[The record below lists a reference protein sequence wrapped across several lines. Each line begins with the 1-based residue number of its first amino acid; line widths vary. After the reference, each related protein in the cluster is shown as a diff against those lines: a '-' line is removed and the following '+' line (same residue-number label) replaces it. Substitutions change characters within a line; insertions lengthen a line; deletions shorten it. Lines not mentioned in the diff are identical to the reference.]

1 MPACTRTHL
10 IKGLSMK
17 ADIYHLVTVNDGA
30 SDNAAIVQ
38 VFSDMAANRLK
49 RDFSLLNY
57 YDEVPVSYGSTIVG
71 VEGDSVELKVHEH
84 QALILKQD
92 NSALIKCRHFHNDLG
107 VHCYASYVNVA
118 KKTVIL
124 HNFAYAQIR
133 AERREAVRVRVRDPL
148 PVKFTYGSVAIE
160 GNLVDISGSGVSIH
174 ADLVPATD
182 TDQGGMLHLTLAGT
196 ALTIPGSFVRAT
208 EDASDGT
215 TCIFQIKPDTRTDT
229 IIGRFIYQ
237 RQVEIIQQLKDEVAV
252 E

>member
-1 MPACTRTHL
+1 
-10 IKGLSMK
+10 MK
-17 ADIYHLVTVNDGA
+17 ADIYHLVTVKDGT

-38 VFSDMAANRLK
+38 VFSDMVANKLK

-133 AERREAVRVRVRDPL
+133 AERREAVRVKVRDSL
-148 PVKFTYGSVAIE
+148 PVKFTYGSVVIE
-160 GNLVDISGSGVSIH
+160 GDLEDISGNGVSIN
-174 ADLVPATD
+174 AGLVPATK

-196 ALTIPGSFVRAT
+196 ALKIPGSFVRAT
-208 EDASDGT
+208 ADASGGA
-215 TCIFQIKPDTRTDT
+215 TCIFQIKPDTRGDT